1 MAVEPKMCCK
11 SVSLELFS
19 LVKRFADNK
28 VGEGN
33 IFFWK
38 ENPLEHRSFLITK
51 AVQKTA
57 SLLFTRVSRTPSK
70 IVGLCSFTLVES

>member
-33 IFFWK
+33 IFF
-38 ENPLEHRSFLITK
+38 LERESP
-51 AVQKTA
+51 
-57 SLLFTRVSRTPSK
+57 RTPFFPDHKSSAK
-70 IVGLCSFTLVES
+70 NCQFTIYSSIANLFKNSRIMQLHSG